1 MKIVTYIKEQENRII
16 LFTSLVISIYL
27 ILKSFLM
34 NITIDEA
41 YSFLSFVYVDDIFNI
56 SIANNHFLNTLLM
69 KFSTQ
74 FSNFEFYLRLP
85 NLLFGLIYIYLSYK
99 ISIHSKFKLFS
110 IVFFCSFPYV
120 LDLFIHA
127 RGYGITFVLNFIGIN
142 LYLKNSF
149 EKLETRYIVSSLCFY
164 LASVAINYNLIFLS
178 SFFIIF
184 TVKHFKELTRSKLFI
199 TSNFIFLLLSTPIL
213 RLIFISTEPG
223 KPVYGVENLEFAYY
237 VKYFF
242 GYTLLLNFQYE
253 IVTLLISSTLF
264 FFTLKKSYGSELELK
279 HMFYI
284 STFQLF
290 IIPQLFNRPLP
301 LLRLLTPFL
310 PLLIF
315 WIYLAIENLDLKI
328 ANKKLISFFSLILF
342 LNIIN
347 NLNLYSSIIWPGT
360 KRKEFLRLIE
370 IDSACVK
377 LPEFGANLEYYL
389 ILYNIIC

>member
-1 MKIVTYIKEQENRII
+1 MKIITCIKKQENRVI
-16 LFTSLVISIYL
+16 LFTSLMISTYL

-34 NITIDEA
+34 NITSDEA
-41 YSFLSFVYVDDIFNI
+41 YSFLNFVYVDDIFNI
-56 SIANNHFLNTLLM
+56 AIANNHFLNTLLM
-69 KFSTQ
+69 KLFTQ
-74 FSNFEFYLRLP
+74 FSNFEFFLRLP
-85 NLLFGLIYIYLSYK
+85 NLLFGLIYIYFSYK

-110 IVFFCSFPYV
+110 IVFFCSFPYA

-127 RGYGITFVLNFIGIN
+127 RGYGIAFVLNFLGIN

-149 EKLETRYIVSSLCFY
+149 EKLETQYIVSSLCFY

-184 TVKHFKELTRSKLFI
+184 TVKHFKKLTRSKLFI
-199 TSNFIFLLLSTPIL
+199 TSNIILFLLSTPIL

-223 KPVYGVENLEFAYY
+223 KPLYGVENFEFAYY

-242 GYTLLLNFQYE
+242 GYTLLLNFKYE
-253 IVTLLISSTLF
+253 IVTLLISLTLF

-279 HMFYI
+279 YMFYI

-315 WIYLAIENLDLKI
+315 WIYLAIENLDLKK

-347 NLNLYSSIIWPGT
+347 NLNLYSSIIWQGIN
-360 KRKEFLRLIE
+360 RKEYINLIE
-370 IDSACVK
+370 NGSACVN
-377 LPEFGANLEYYL
+377 LPEYGVTLEYYL

>member
-1 MKIVTYIKEQENRII
+1 MKIVTYVKEQENRIL

-41 YSFLSFVYVDDIFNI
+41 YSFLNFVYVDDIFNI
-56 SIANNHFLNTLLM
+56 SLANNHFLNTLLM

-74 FSNFEFYLRLP
+74 FSNFEFFLRLP
-85 NLLFGLIYIYLSYK
+85 NLLFGLIYIYFSYK

-110 IVFFCSFPYV
+110 IVFFYSFPYA

-149 EKLETRYIVSSLCFY
+149 EKLETRYIISLLCFY

-184 TVKHFKELTRSKLFI
+184 TVKHFKEVTRSKLFI
-199 TSNFIFLLLSTPIL
+199 TSNIIFLLLSMPIL

-223 KPVYGVENLEFAYY
+223 KPIYGVENFEIAYY

-253 IVTLLISSTLF
+253 IVTLLISLTFF

-279 HMFYI
+279 YMFYI

-290 IIPQLFNRPLP
+290 IIPELFNRPLP

-328 ANKKLISFFSLILF
+328 ANKKLIGFFSLILF

-347 NLNLYSSIIWPGT
+347 NLNLYSSIIWPGI
-360 KRKEFLRLIE
+360 KRTEYIRLIE
-370 IDSACVK
+370 INSACVK
-377 LPEFGANLEYYL
+377 LPDYGATLEYYL

>member
-1 MKIVTYIKEQENRII
+1 MKIVIYFKEHENRII
-16 LFTSLVISIYL
+16 LLASLVISIYL

-41 YSFLSFVYVDDIFNI
+41 YSFLNFVYVDDIFNI

-74 FSNFEFYLRLP
+74 FSNFEFFLRLP
-85 NLLFGLIYIYLSYK
+85 NLLFGLLYIYFSYK

-110 IVFFCSFPYV
+110 IVFFCSFPYA

-127 RGYGITFVLNFIGIN
+127 RGYGISFVLNFIGIN

-164 LASVAINYNLIFLS
+164 MASVAINYNLIFLS

-184 TVKHFKELTRSKLFI
+184 TIKHFKELNRSTIFI
-199 TSNFIFLLLSTPIL
+199 TSNLFFLLLSMPIL

-223 KPVYGVENLEFAYY
+223 KPIYGIENFEFAYY
-237 VKYFF
+237 IKYFF
-242 GYTLLLNFQYE
+242 GYTLLLNFQFE
-253 IVTLLISSTLF
+253 IVTLLISLTLF

-279 HMFYI
+279 YMFYI

-290 IIPQLFNRPLP
+290 IIPQLFDRPLP

-328 ANKKLISFFSLILF
+328 SNKKIISFFSLILF
-342 LNIIN
+342 LNLIT
-347 NLNLYSSIIWPGT
+347 NLNLYSSIIWPGI
-360 KRKEFLRLIE
+360 KRSEYIRLIE
-370 IDSACVK
+370 INSACVN
-377 LPEFGANLEYYL
+377 LPEYGATLEYYL
-389 ILYNIIC
+389 ILYKIIC